1 MDGIFLSGKV
11 CICRHDWDI
20 LEEKHEVEDV
30 DCVTQYMDHDVTC
43 LNLSI
48 LCGIHAIQRH
58 WKRAPAILNKYV
70 FSIINTNPIQ
80 VSKSS
85 RKQVRVY

>member
-1 MDGIFLSGKV
+1 MDGIFLSGKE
-11 CICRHDWDI
+11 CICRHEWDI
-20 LEEKHEVEDV
+20 LEEKHEVKNV
-30 DCVTQYMDHDVTC
+30 VTQYMDHDVTC
-43 LNLSI
+43 LNPSI

-58 WKRAPAILNKYV
+58 WKRAPTILNKYV

-80 VSKSS
+80 VPKSS